1 MAKVYIDPITRIEG
15 HLSIEMDVQDG
26 KVVDAKCRGDM
37 FRGYETILQ
46 GRNPVDANQI
56 VQRICGVCP
65 ISHGIS
71 SSKCL
76 EDAFGIKPNK
86 NGRVLRNLILAAN
99 FIQSHILHF
108 YHLNALDFVDITAI
122 LKYRGSDEGML
133 RIKNWADNELK
144 VKNGRIDQIT
154 AVGPFL
160 PRYEGNFY
168 VKDTDTNLD
177 LISGY
182 VKALDIRQKTHQMV
196 ALFGGRAPHA
206 IGLVPGGITTVPTK
220 DRIKKFRK
228 LLGEAE
234 DFINDVWSHHVVAVA
249 KTFPEYF
256 KLGKYENFLSYGA
269 FEQDNENKTFTF
281 DRGAVTG
288 DRKLDFTTEVITENV
303 RYGKYRDGS
312 DLHPF
317 KGETL
322 PSPDKKDGYTWIKA
336 PRYKDLPMEV
346 GPLAR
351 VVIGYM
357 NGTGGIK
364 VELDKVL
371 RQFNAEL
378 PTAYSVLG
386 RHVARLIEGKILA
399 KEMYKWLDEVEVNGK
414 PRNSY
419 TIPDESRGEGL
430 CEAPRGAL
438 GHWITVKNKTIENY
452 QCVVPTTWY
461 CSPKDGKGVYGPVEQ
476 ALIGT
481 PITDVNN
488 PIEAARV
495 VRSFDPCL
503 ACAVHVVEGD
513 REIGNF
519 KVC

>member
-1 MAKVYIDPITRIEG
+1 MAKVYIDPVTRIEG
-15 HLSIEMDVQDG
+15 HLSVEMDVQDG
-26 KVVDAKCRGDM
+26 KVVDAKFRGDM
-37 FRGYETILQ
+37 FRGYETIMQ

-65 ISHGIS
+65 VSHGLA

-76 EDAFGIKPNK
+76 DDAFGIKPNR
-86 NGRVLRNLILAAN
+86 NGRILRNLVLAAN

-108 YHLNALDFVDITAI
+108 YHLNALDFVDITSI
-122 LKYRGSDEGML
+122 LKYKGSDEGML
-133 RIKNWADNELK
+133 RIKKWADNELK
-144 VKNGRIDQIT
+144 IKNGRIDQIT

-160 PRYEGNFY
+160 PRYEGDFY

-177 LISGY
+177 LIAGY
-182 VKALDIRQKTHQMV
+182 VKALDLRQKLHQMV
-196 ALFGGRAPHA
+196 AVFGGRAPHL

-220 DRIKKFRK
+220 DRIKLYRDT
-228 LLGEAE
+228 LEE
-234 DFINDVWSHHVVAVA
+234 VEEFINGVWGHHVVAVA
-249 KTFPEYF
+249 KAFPEYF

-269 FEQDNENKTFTF
+269 FDQDTEGKKFTF
-281 DRGAVTG
+281 DRGVVAG
-288 DRKLDFTTEVITENV
+288 DRKLDFSTDVITENV
-303 RYGKYRDGS
+303 KYARYRDS
-312 DLHPF
+312 EDLHPY
-317 KGETL
+317 KGETV
-322 PSPDKKDGYTWIKA
+322 PDPEKKDAYTWIKA
-336 PRYKDLPMEV
+336 PRYNGLPMET

-357 NGTGGIK
+357 NGTGGVK
-364 VELDKVL
+364 VELDKIL

-378 PTAYSVLG
+378 PTAYSANG
-386 RHVARLIEGKILA
+386 RHISRFIESKILV
-399 KEMYKWLDEVEVNGK
+399 KEMYKWLEELDVDGK

-419 TIPDESRGEGL
+419 SIPDEARGEGL

-438 GHWITVKNKTIENY
+438 GHWIVIKNKVIENY

-461 CSPKDGKGVYGPVEQ
+461 CSPRDGKGVPGPAEQ

-481 PITDVNN
+481 PVSDPKN

-495 VRSFDPCL
+495 IRSMDPCL
-503 ACAVHVVEGD
+503 ACAIHVVEGD
-513 REIGNF
+513 REIGKF